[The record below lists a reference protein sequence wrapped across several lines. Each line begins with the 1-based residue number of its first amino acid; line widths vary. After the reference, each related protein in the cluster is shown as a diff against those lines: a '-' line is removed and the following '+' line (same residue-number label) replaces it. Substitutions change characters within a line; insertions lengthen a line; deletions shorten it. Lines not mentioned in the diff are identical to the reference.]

1 MRYGLKEKELD
12 IIVNILQKHIHDN
25 DVVIF
30 GSRSRGDFHR
40 TSDIDLAITAKISAT
55 ELAKLRTLFEESS
68 LIYTVDLVAIDSITS
83 TSFKESINK
92 DAKNLAIPNQQK

>member
-1 MRYGLKEKELD
+1 MRYGLKESELD
-12 IIVNILQKHIHDN
+12 IIVNILQKYIQNN

-55 ELAKLRTLFEESS
+55 ELAKLRTQFEESS
-68 LIYTVDLVAIDSITS
+68 LIYTVDLVAIDSTTS

-92 DAKNLAIPNQQK
+92 DAKNLVITKQQN